1 MARADART
9 ANADEDAA
17 IELPDDVANAAAD
30 DAQTALTAG
39 ANSST
44 STSAGAARVGH
55 EVATGEAAATTESS
69 AASDAVMAHAGDEAI
84 AAAVREDAIVQAYM
98 NLTAAAQP
106 SMQTTTAASVG
117 HGAPVTAATNANVSI
132 ARVAHLIRESMNHG
146 HALASNANA
155 SANSSNNS
163 HVAARC
169 PPFRESYSDMG
180 ELRRE
185 LKVISV
191 RMNVPYYMQHSSPQR
206 LEARCPTWKHRKTTP
221 TTCEFVVSANR
232 HTNGR
237 VYVTRAVI
245 SHNPNCS
252 VAQSNSA
259 NFISAAALM
268 ETAKPFMSKVG
279 DAVRPKDMAGIMK
292 EQFGVSTS
300 YMTAWR
306 ALSAFRQQK
315 KNEEGASFMKIRGYL
330 DAFVKSNEGS
340 VAAFEHMPGT
350 TTFSRAFLCPK
361 PLQSALRYCRSV
373 VLFSVFLI
381 TSANGGVLMT
391 ATTQDAMG
399 ENVPIAIGVVPVE
412 SEANW
417 LFFLQQLNQAIP
429 DFVRSVTTLVHSR
442 GEDLQR
448 PLHALFPNCVQS
460 DGVDIFAVSGA
471 NNGAAAA
478 NASNAIPGSSAI
490 APLQSSF
497 QWIETLCTK
506 TPLMILVGW
515 VSKVASTLFQRFEK
529 YGQISS
535 EYPDEFHALLL
546 HYEAE
551 ANHFEVLRIAE
562 HGYEVIDHQTG
573 RQRIVDFAKQS
584 CTCGEYDASRF
595 PCLHVFL
602 AISFAGLL
610 RADVIPRMFLM
621 TSLKALYGGRITPI
635 DVENVASDN
644 VTQPLPQPKT
654 RGRPR
659 KIQQIQQFGDV
670 KQDKLSCSI
679 CGVKGHNKR
688 TCKRANLGSNTSNNN
703 SSTSTSHGLSSG
715 LPTNDSAD
723 EDNEDEDEEEE
734 PTFLDSTYHQI
745 AMDTAIHAADNKHSS
760 AGDANSLL
768 SDDLEKSMASPSAT
782 KRRKLTPDGASSC
795 TTSASSSSAAAVGKD
810 AHDDGSDQQQH
821 AKKAVESTLALV

>member
-1 MARADART
+1 MTDATGTGTGISSVGRDDTFFSRNRFLRLWPQRNREITESEGEISGKMARTRAAG
-9 ANADEDAA
+9 DEEEGDA
-17 IELPDDVANAAAD
+17 IELHLHATTTDTDSSGDTVDVHAVAPAIAPATSNTESDGTDENNEAIVAA
-30 DAQTALTAG
+30 
-39 ANSST
+39 
-44 STSAGAARVGH
+44 H
-55 EVATGEAAATTESS
+55 EAAV
-69 AASDAVMAHAGDEAI
+69 AAGNDAL
-84 AAAVREDAIVQAYM
+84 VQAYM
-98 NLTAAAQP
+98 DLTAVAAAPPQAP
-106 SMQTTTAASVG
+106 QATAG
-117 HGAPVTAATNANVSI
+117 HGSAPTGMADVPMV
-132 ARVAHLIRESMNHG
+132 RVAHLIRDSVVHGNTAATNHATSTN
-146 HALASNANA
+146 HLP
-155 SANSSNNS
+155 
-163 HVAARC
+163 ARC

-206 LEARCPTWKHRKTTP
+206 LEARCPSWKHRKTTP

-237 VYVTRAVI
+237 VYVTRAVTT
-245 SHNPNCS
+245 HGPNCS

-268 ETAKPFMSKVG
+268 ETAKPFMNKVG

-315 KNEEGASFMKIRGYL
+315 KHEESASFMKIRGYL
-330 DAFVKSNEGS
+330 DAFVKTNEGS
-340 VAAFEHMPGT
+340 IAAFEHVPDT
-350 TTFSRAFLCPK
+350 TTFARAFLCPK
-361 PLQSALRYCRSV
+361 PMQLTLRYCRSA
-373 VLFSVFLI
+373 VLLSVLLI
-381 TSANGGVLMT
+381 TSAHGGVLMT

-399 ENVPIAIGVVPVE
+399 ENVPIAIGIAPVE

-417 LFFLQQLNQAIP
+417 LFFLQQLQKAIP
-429 DFVRSVTTLVHSR
+429 DLGRSATTLVHSR

-448 PLHALFPNCVQS
+448 PLQTLFPTCIQS
-460 DGVDIFAVSGA
+460 DAVDLF
-471 NNGAAAA
+471 AAATPPPGSA
-478 NASNAIPGSSAI
+478 AALGSSASS
-490 APLQSSF
+490 ASDSAVASPPDSSF
-497 QWIETLCTK
+497 QWLEMLCSK

-515 VSKVASTLFQRFEK
+515 VSKAASTLFQRFEK
-529 YGQISS
+529 YGQLSS
-535 EYPDEFHALLL
+535 EYPEEFHALLRQ
-546 HYEAE
+546 YEAE

-562 HGYEVIDHQTG
+562 HGYEVIDHHTG

-610 RADVIPRMFLM
+610 RAEVIPRMFLM

-635 DVENVASDN
+635 DVETVASDN
-644 VTQPLPQPKT
+644 VTQPLPQPKS

-659 KIQQIQQFGDV
+659 KIQQIQQFGDA

-688 TCKRANLGSNTSNNN
+688 TCKRILTGN
-703 SSTSTSHGLSSG
+703 SSSSNHGLSSG
-715 LPTNDSAD
+715 LHTSGSAE
-723 EDNEDEDEEEE
+723 EDDGGEDEE
-734 PTFLDSTYHQI
+734 PTFLDSTCRCI
-745 AMDTAIHAADNKHSS
+745 R
-760 AGDANSLL
+760 SLL
-768 SDDLEKSMASPSAT
+768 VLPPGIFQMD
-782 KRRKLTPDGASSC
+782 
-795 TTSASSSSAAAVGKD
+795 
-810 AHDDGSDQQQH
+810 
-821 AKKAVESTLALV
+821 